1 MSRPVAS
8 IAIAP
13 FNLSLN
19 AKQIVA
25 ERLWGLFGIGFSLKV
40 KKSGAVVQELKFAPQ
55 GAESGVKFFRAV
67 H

>member
-8 IAIAP
+8 IAIVP

-19 AKQIVA
+19 AKQIGA

-40 KKSGAVVQELKFAPQ
+40 KESGAVAQESRFAPQ
-55 GAESGVKFFRAV
+55 AAESVVKFIRAV